1 MEVTRE
7 DVLRCARL
15 TNLSLGEEEVEPMRH
30 AMTQLLSHATSL
42 DTLDLADIEATTH
55 GQNLPLPR
63 REDIP
68 REGLSQAEALGNAPA
83 QEHGHFQVPKVL

>member
-1 MEVTRE
+1 MEVSRE

-15 TNLSLGEEEVEPMRH
+15 TQLSLGEDEIEPMRH
-30 AMTQLLSHATSL
+30 AMTQLLNHAKSL
-42 DTLDLADIEATTH
+42 DALDLDGIEATTH

-63 REDIP
+63 REDTP
-68 REGLSQAEALGNAPA
+68 REGLSQAQALGNAPA